1 MEAFGFLILVAM
13 SFMGGYFMR
22 GYLSRRRYEQA
33 RRWKDYSDQE
43 SPQAANANDI
53 ALHTEIIPVEL
64 GELGQM
70 LGRWERRAQA
80 RRLQAS

>member
-1 MEAFGFLILVAM
+1 MEAVGLLILVAM

-22 GYLSRRRYEQA
+22 GHLSRRRYELA
-33 RRWKDYSDQE
+33 RRWKDYTDQE
-43 SPQAANANDI
+43 WPQPANTNEI
-53 ALHTEIIPVEL
+53 ALHTDGAPVEL

-70 LGRWERRAQA
+70 LGRWESRARA

>member
-1 MEAFGFLILVAM
+1 MEAVGFLILVAM
-13 SFMGGYFMR
+13 SFTGGYFMR

-33 RRWKDYSDQE
+33 RRWKDYTDPE
-43 SPQAANANDI
+43 WPQAANTNEI
-53 ALHTEIIPVEL
+53 ALHTDAAPVEL

-70 LGRWERRAQA
+70 LGRWESRARA